1 MIGNRF
7 GDKHKN
13 NSTGPGAARE
23 RLALE
28 QLLETVF
35 EDARATA
42 RHSPTQ
48 NFALSEFFVF
58 CSAFALPECVRPRT
72 DM

>member
-42 RHSPTQ
+42 R
-48 NFALSEFFVF
+48 LK
-58 CSAFALPECVRPRT
+58 
-72 DM
+72 